1 MKKPLPI
8 LLRKEVIHRHLPVAI
23 PCYDLT
29 LIANLTVEEPLS
41 CELWSSASGVAN
53 FAGLTGSVYKERER
67 IHRNLL
73 ICDYYR
79 FQLHAGGLQPAI

>member
-1 MKKPLPI
+1 MKKLLPI

-29 LIANLTVEEPLS
+29 LIANLTVEGPLA
-41 CELWSSASGVAN
+41 CALWSPASGVAN

-79 FQLHAGGLQPAI
+79 FRLHVGGLQPTI

>member
-1 MKKPLPI
+1 MYKLLPI

-29 LIANLTVEEPLS
+29 LIANLAVEGPFS
-41 CELWSSASGVAN
+41 CELRSPASGATN

-79 FQLHAGGLQPAI
+79 FRLHALELQRTI